1 MNNRPNFF
9 ILGAAH
15 AGTTSFN
22 NYLKSNPEV
31 FASSIK
37 EPNFFSPTINK
48 LHIGL
53 PSETTNF
60 SLDEYLS
67 LFSSVKN
74 EKIICDASTRYLYDS
89 QAPKLIH
96 EFNPDSKFLVILRDP
111 IERIQTHLHAYY
123 GYVSP
128 SEIKSI
134 VNEGIEEFYNQITK
148 PNLLNM
154 GCYSKHLSNFFNFF
168 DRNRFVI
175 TYFENVFPQ
184 DVVKPVKDVL
194 DMFDVRLHDFPIIMD
209 RNKMNLYY
217 ERPKGIVKKLFKN
230 KSSLKF
236 LQKTNLEQPFVNYY
250 KKLYTNKKKPELSS
264 EVFDTLKEFYSEQNK
279 ELEKL
284 IGLKPP
290 WKNFT

>member
-1 MNNRPNFF
+1 MNMNNRPNFF

-31 FASSIK
+31 FASSVK

-53 PSETTNF
+53 SSETPNF

-89 QAPKLIH
+89 QTPKLIH

-184 DVVKPVKDVL
+184 NVVKTVKDVL
-194 DMFDVRLHDFPIIMD
+194 DMFDVRLHDFPIIAS
-209 RNKMNLYY
+209 NVYY

-230 KSSLKF
+230 KASQKF
-236 LQKTNLEQPFVNYY
+236 LQKTNLEKPFVDYY
-250 KKLYTNKKKPELSS
+250 KKFNTNKKKPELSS

>member
-1 MNNRPNFF
+1 MNNKPNFF

-53 PSETTNF
+53 SSETPNL

-74 EKIICDASTRYLYDS
+74 EKIICDASTRYLYDP
-89 QAPKLIH
+89 QTPKLIH

-111 IERIQTHLHAYY
+111 IERLQTHLHAYY
-123 GYVSP
+123 GYVST

-134 VNEGIEEFYNQITK
+134 VNEGIGEFYNQITK
-148 PNLLNM
+148 PNLVNI

-168 DRNRFVI
+168 DRNQFVI

-184 DVVKPVKDVL
+184 NVVKTVKDVL
-194 DMFDVRLHDFPIIMD
+194 DMFDVRLHDFPIIAS
-209 RNKMNLYY
+209 NVYY
-217 ERPKGIVKKLFKN
+217 ERPKGVVKILFKN
-230 KSSLKF
+230 KVSQKF
-236 LQKTNLEQPFVNYY
+236 LQKTNLEKPFVDYH
-250 KKLYTNKKKPELSS
+250 KKINTKKKKPELNS
-264 EVFDTLKEFYSEQNK
+264 EIFDTLKEFYSEQNK

-284 IGLKPP
+284 VGLKPP

>member
-1 MNNRPNFF
+1 MNNKPNFF

-53 PSETTNF
+53 SSETPNL

-74 EKIICDASTRYLYDS
+74 EKIICDASTRYLYDP
-89 QAPKLIH
+89 QTPKLIH

-111 IERIQTHLHAYY
+111 IERLQTHLHAYY
-123 GYVSP
+123 GYVST

-134 VNEGIEEFYNQITK
+134 VNEGIGEFYNQITK
-148 PNLLNM
+148 PNLVNI

-168 DRNRFVI
+168 DRNQFVI

-184 DVVKPVKDVL
+184 NVVKTVKDVL
-194 DMFDVRLHDFPIIMD
+194 DMFDVRLHDFPIIAS
-209 RNKMNLYY
+209 NVYY
-217 ERPKGIVKKLFKN
+217 ERPKGVVKILFKN
-230 KSSLKF
+230 KVSQKF
-236 LQKTNLEQPFVNYY
+236 LQKTNLEKPFVDYH
-250 KKLYTNKKKPELSS
+250 KKINTKKKKPELNS
-264 EVFDTLKEFYSEQNK
+264 EIFDTLKEFYSEQNK